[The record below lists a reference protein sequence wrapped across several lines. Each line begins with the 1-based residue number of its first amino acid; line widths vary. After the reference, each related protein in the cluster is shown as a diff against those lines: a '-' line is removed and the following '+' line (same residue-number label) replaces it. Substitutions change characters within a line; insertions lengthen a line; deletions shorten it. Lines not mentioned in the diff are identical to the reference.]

1 MKNKLTDEQ
10 IDMVLSRLVA
20 DTAVDESVIEEI
32 STSPTTWWAV
42 KRNIAQN
49 IPAASPWP
57 PASLWRRFFPFAVP
71 ALAAIVVAVGMVW
84 ISSDRTTLKNEVT
97 DVKPTFAE
105 KNESLSGPTVNS
117 DEVRSET
124 EVSSTDKAPIN
135 KRLIRQPQRS
145 AGHAKAKAKRTI
157 ESKAG
162 ETEKVSTEFI
172 ALSHAGGPE
181 SGQVV
186 RVKVPS
192 SMMVS
197 LGVVPNV
204 NKPSSLIDAE
214 IVVGDDGQTHAI
226 RFIR

>member
-10 IDMVLSRLVA
+10 IDMVLTRLMA
-20 DTAVDESVIEEI
+20 DTVVDESVIEEI

-49 IPAASPWP
+49 SPAASPWP
-57 PASLWRRFFPFAVP
+57 PTSLWRRFFPFAVP
-71 ALAAIVVAVGMVW
+71 ALAALVVAVGMVW
-84 ISSDRTTLKNEVT
+84 ISSDRTALKNEIT
-97 DVKPTFAE
+97 DARPTFAE
-105 KNESLSGPTVNS
+105 KKDENLSGPTVSN
-117 DEVRSET
+117 DQVRSENS
-124 EVSSTDKAPIN
+124 VSTTGEAPIN
-135 KRLIRQPQRS
+135 KRVVKQPQRS
-145 AGHAKAKAKRTI
+145 AGYAKAKRTI

-181 SGQVV
+181 SGQVI

-204 NKPSSLIDAE
+204 DKPSSLIDAE
-214 IVVGDDGQTHAI
+214 VVVGDDGQTHAI